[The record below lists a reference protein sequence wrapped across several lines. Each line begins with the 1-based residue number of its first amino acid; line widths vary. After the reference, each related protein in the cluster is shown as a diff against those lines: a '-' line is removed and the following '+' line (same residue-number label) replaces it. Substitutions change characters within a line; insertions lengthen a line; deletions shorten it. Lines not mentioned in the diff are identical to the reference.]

1 MSTRI
6 YGEPRTRTRV
16 NTTHDVI
23 SDAMAS
29 DVEVP
34 VELSETIAT
43 IKFFRHEGIYKLDKW
58 HGINIDDYVG
68 SICLTANRR

>member
-1 MSTRI
+1 
-6 YGEPRTRTRV
+6 
-16 NTTHDVI
+16 
-23 SDAMAS
+23 MAS